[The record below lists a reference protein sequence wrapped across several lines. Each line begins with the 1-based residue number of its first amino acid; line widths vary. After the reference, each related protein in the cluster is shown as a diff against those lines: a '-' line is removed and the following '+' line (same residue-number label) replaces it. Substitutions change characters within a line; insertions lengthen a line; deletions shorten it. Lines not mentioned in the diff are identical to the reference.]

1 MKRSPEETEI
11 RRCDI
16 PKSTVV
22 KGGIEVKTLEEFI
35 QRMRDTLPV
44 RRQAVSEVLKTGR
57 FTGSV
62 NLLRKTLS
70 EIEDLPQENG
80 CYRLEV
86 SGLGERALDFS
97 YETTELRRDIRF
109 LAEGE
114 EALTAELAAAHPG
127 FEDRVREGVEFLSE
141 VFFRNLF
148 SDRDGTVNNYCARY
162 NTSVQSA
169 YNALFITRYVQTRVA
184 NAVVLTSAPLADV
197 GIVDMSAMP
206 EGAVILG
213 GSKGR
218 EMVDTIG
225 RQHRYDIP
233 QDQAKKLATLNDRLK
248 ALLEKPGYRKF
259 SLIGSGLQFKFGQ
272 TTVAR
277 QDING
282 SVDPNESE
290 KFLDTIRDLVVHLDP
305 ESRDFRIEDTGKDIE
320 IMLTVK
326 TEGEDDRRDFDKG
339 DGIRFIDTILHLGL
353 VLGPN
358 LICGDTGS
366 DVPMVEAALARC
378 PDTQAVFVTRDEA
391 LKQRVRA
398 VGADCFFVDGPDL
411 LVMILNRLGL
421 RGNS

>member
-1 MKRSPEETEI
+1 M
-11 RRCDI
+11 
-16 PKSTVV
+16 
-22 KGGIEVKTLEEFI
+22 KTLEEFI

-44 RRQAVSEVLKTGR
+44 RRQAVSDILTSGR

-62 NLLRKTLS
+62 NPLGKTLS
-70 EIEDLPQENG
+70 EIEDLPRENG
-80 CYRLEV
+80 RYRLEV

-97 YETTELRRDIRF
+97 YETTELHRDIRF
-109 LAEGE
+109 LADGE
-114 EALTAELAAAHPG
+114 EALAEELAAASSG
-127 FEDRVREGVEFLSE
+127 FADRVREGVEFLSGNR
-141 VFFRNLF
+141 FRNLF

-169 YNALFITRYVQTRVA
+169 YNAVFITRYVKTQVR

-218 EMVDTIG
+218 EMKDTQGG
-225 RQHRYDIP
+225 RHRYEIP
-233 QDQAKKLATLNDRLK
+233 EDQAEKLSALNDRLK
-248 ALLEKPGYRKF
+248 ALLEQPEYRKF

-282 SVDPNESE
+282 SVDPKESE
-290 KFLDTIRDLVVHLDP
+290 KFLDTIRDLVVDLDP

-326 TEGEDDRRDFDKG
+326 TEEKDDRRDFDKG
-339 DGIRFIDTILHLGL
+339 DGIRFIDHTLNLGMAE
-353 VLGPN
+353 GPN

-366 DVPMVEAALARC
+366 DVPMVAAALDRC
-378 PDTQAVFVTRDEA
+378 PDTRAIFVTGDED

-398 VGADCFFVDGPDL
+398 VGAACFFVETPDM
-411 LVMILNRLGL
+411 LVMILNRLGQ
-421 RGNS
+421 RGNP

>member
-1 MKRSPEETEI
+1 M
-11 RRCDI
+11 
-16 PKSTVV
+16 
-22 KGGIEVKTLEEFI
+22 KTLEEFI

-44 RRQAVSEVLKTGR
+44 RRQAVSDILTSGR

-62 NLLRKTLS
+62 NPLGKTLS
-70 EIEDLPQENG
+70 EIEDLPRENG
-80 CYRLEV
+80 RYRLEV

-97 YETTELRRDIRF
+97 YETTELHRDIRF
-109 LAEGE
+109 LTEGE
-114 EALTAELAAAHPG
+114 EALAEELAAAHSG
-127 FEDRVREGVEFLSE
+127 FEDRVREGIEFLSGNR
-141 VFFRNLF
+141 FRNLF

-169 YNALFITRYVQTRVA
+169 YNAVFITRYVKTQVR

-218 EMVDTIG
+218 EMKDTQGG
-225 RQHRYDIP
+225 RHRYEIP
-233 QDQAKKLATLNDRLK
+233 EDQAEKLSALNDRLK
-248 ALLEKPGYRKF
+248 ALLEQPEYRKF

-277 QDING
+277 QDINE
-282 SVDPNESE
+282 SVDPKESE
-290 KFLDTIRDLVVHLDP
+290 KFLDTIRDLVVDLDP

-326 TEGEDDRRDFDKG
+326 TEEKDDRRDFDKG
-339 DGIRFIDTILHLGL
+339 DGIRFIDHTLNLGMAE
-353 VLGPN
+353 GPN

-366 DVPMVEAALARC
+366 DVPMVAAALDRC
-378 PDTQAVFVTRDEA
+378 PDTRAIFVTGDED

-398 VGADCFFVDGPDL
+398 VGAACFFVETPDM
-411 LVMILNRLGL
+411 LVMILNRLGQ
-421 RGNS
+421 RGNP

>member
-1 MKRSPEETEI
+1 M
-11 RRCDI
+11 
-16 PKSTVV
+16 
-22 KGGIEVKTLEEFI
+22 KTLEEFI
-35 QRMRDTLPV
+35 QRMQNTLPV
-44 RRQAVSEVLKTGR
+44 RRQAVTDILDGGR
-57 FTGSV
+57 FTGSADP
-62 NLLRKTLS
+62 LRKTVS
-70 EIEDLPQENG
+70 EIEDLPRENG
-80 CYRLEV
+80 RYRLQV

-97 YETTELRRDIRF
+97 YETTELHRDIRF

-114 EALTAELAAAHPG
+114 QALAVDLAADHPG
-127 FEDRVREGVEFLSE
+127 FEDRVREGIEFLSG
-141 VFFRNLF
+141 VTFRNLF

-169 YNALFITRYVQTRVA
+169 YNALFITRYVKTRVTH
-184 NAVVLTSAPLADV
+184 AVILTSAPLADV

-218 EMVDTIG
+218 EMEDTQG
-225 RQHRYDIP
+225 RRHRYEIP
-233 QDQAKKLATLNDRLK
+233 EEQAQKLAALNDRLK
-248 ALLEKPGYRKF
+248 TLLEKPEYRKF

-282 SVDPNESE
+282 SVDSDESE
-290 KFLDTIRDLVVHLDP
+290 KFLDTMRELVVDLDP

-339 DGIRFIDTILHLGL
+339 DGIRFIDDSLNLGMAE
-353 VLGPN
+353 GPN

-366 DVPMVEAALARC
+366 DVPMVAAALDRC
-378 PDTQAVFVTRDEA
+378 PDTQAIFVTRDED

-398 VGADCFFVDGPDL
+398 VGAGCFFVETPDM
-411 LVMILNRLGL
+411 LVMILNRLGQK
-421 RGNS
+421 GKP

>member
-1 MKRSPEETEI
+1 M
-11 RRCDI
+11 
-16 PKSTVV
+16 
-22 KGGIEVKTLEEFI
+22 KTLEEFI

-44 RRQAVSEVLKTGR
+44 RRQAVSDILTSGR

-62 NLLRKTLS
+62 NPLGKTLS
-70 EIEDLPQENG
+70 EIEDLPRENG
-80 CYRLEV
+80 RYRLEV

-97 YETTELRRDIRF
+97 YETTELHRDIRF
-109 LAEGE
+109 LADGE
-114 EALTAELAAAHPG
+114 EALAEELAAAHSG
-127 FEDRVREGVEFLSE
+127 FADRVREGVEFLSGNR
-141 VFFRNLF
+141 FRNLF

-169 YNALFITRYVQTRVA
+169 YNAVFITRYVKTQVR

-218 EMVDTIG
+218 EMKDTQG
-225 RQHRYDIP
+225 RRHRYEIP
-233 QDQAKKLATLNDRLK
+233 EDQAEKLSALNDRLK
-248 ALLEKPGYRKF
+248 ALLEQPEYRKF

-282 SVDPNESE
+282 SVDPKESE
-290 KFLDTIRDLVVHLDP
+290 KFLDTIRDLVVDLDP

-326 TEGEDDRRDFDKG
+326 TEEKDDRRDFDKG
-339 DGIRFIDTILHLGL
+339 DGIRFIDHTLNLGMAE
-353 VLGPN
+353 GPN

-366 DVPMVEAALARC
+366 DVPMVAAALDRC
-378 PDTQAVFVTRDEA
+378 PDTRAIFVTGDED

-398 VGADCFFVDGPDL
+398 VGAACFFVE
-411 LVMILNRLGL
+411 
-421 RGNS
+421 

>member
-1 MKRSPEETEI
+1 
-11 RRCDI
+11 
-16 PKSTVV
+16 
-22 KGGIEVKTLEEFI
+22 VKTLEEFI

-44 RRQAVSEVLKTGR
+44 RRQAVADILTSGR

-62 NLLRKTLS
+62 NPLRKTLS
-70 EIEDLPQENG
+70 EIEDLPRENG
-80 CYRLEV
+80 RYRLNV
-86 SGLGERALDFS
+86 SGPGERTLDFS
-97 YETTELRRDIRF
+97 YETTELHRDIRF

-114 EALTAELAAAHPG
+114 EALAADLAADHSG
-127 FEDRVREGVEFLSE
+127 FEDRVREGIEFLSG
-141 VFFRNLF
+141 VTFRNLF

-169 YNALFITRYVQTRVA
+169 YNALFITRYVKTQVT

-218 EMVDTIG
+218 EMKDTEG
-225 RQHRYDIP
+225 GQHRYDIP
-233 QDQAKKLATLNDRLK
+233 QEQARKLAVLNDRLK
-248 ALLEKPGYRKF
+248 ILLEKPEYRKF

-277 QDING
+277 QDMNE
-282 SVDPNESE
+282 SVGLRESE
-290 KFLDTIRDLVVHLDP
+290 KFLDTIRDLVVDLDP
-305 ESRDFRIEDTGKDIE
+305 ESRNFRIEDTGKDIE

-339 DGIRFIDTILHLGL
+339 DGIRFIDDTLNLGM
-353 VLGPN
+353 VQGPN

-366 DVPMVEAALARC
+366 DVPMVTAALARC
-378 PDTQAVFVTRDEA
+378 PDTRAIFVTRDED

-398 VGADCFFVDGPDL
+398 VGAACFFVKTPDM
-411 LVMILNRLGL
+411 LVMILNRLGQ
-421 RGNS
+421 RGK